1 MRARPWRC
9 PTGPTSIT
17 WMRSDG
23 STRGSPGGA
32 AAARPAGSGGQRELM
47 GGSAFGLLVVDPN
60 EFGDDPGDHVR
71 MPDDRAVARPVL
83 VHPHGIGCRQVL
95 PAPTAGHH
103 PVRPALDVDPSG
115 RSAVGTGGQ
124 V

>member
-1 MRARPWRC
+1 MRARPRRC

-23 STRGSPGGA
+23 PFAAHPGAA
-32 AAARPAGSGGQRELM
+32 AAARPADSGGQRELM

-71 MPDDRAVARPVL
+71 MPDDRAVAGPVL
-83 VHPHGIGCRQVL
+83 MHPHGVGRRQML

-103 PVRPALDVDPSG
+103 PVRPALDVDPPG
-115 RSAVGTGGQ
+115 RS
-124 V
+124 